1 MYDNK
6 KSVPVYENLIVHFE
20 QQQKNQKQLT
30 QT

>member
-1 MYDNK
+1 MYVNK

-20 QQQKNQKQLT
+20 QQKTQKQLT